1 MTGQVLCEPVNAEWA
16 KKASEAAEL
25 SDHQKAIDY
34 INKKIEKATSYGEW
48 EIALID
54 FRDFEKEVDVKVMN
68 MYKKMG
74 FNITELLYNKYCD
87 YFGEPVAQKK
97 WVISWE

>member
-1 MTGQVLCEPVNAEWA
+1 MTGKELYEPVNAEWA
-16 KKASEAAEL
+16 KKASEAVEL
-25 SDHQKAIDY
+25 SNYQEVIDY
-34 INKKIEKATSYGEW
+34 INKKIEKATSCGEW

-54 FRDFEKEVDVKVMN
+54 FQDFEKPVDVKVMD

-74 FNITELLYNKYCD
+74 FNITELINNKYWN
-87 YFGEPVAQKK
+87 YMGEQVVQKK

>member
-1 MTGQVLCEPVNAEWA
+1 MKGQLLYEPVNAEWA
-16 KKASEAAEL
+16 KKASEAVEL
-25 SDHQKAIDY
+25 SNYQEAIDY
-34 INKKIEKATSYGEW
+34 INKKIEKATSCGEW

-54 FRDFEKEVDVKVMN
+54 FQDFEKQVDVKVMD

-74 FNITELLYNKYCD
+74 FNITEFLYNKY
-87 YFGEPVAQKK
+87 YGYMGEYVMQKK